1 MARYAAGTEVSSDRS
16 RTEIERTLRRYGA
29 TQFLYGWSGRRAT
42 VGFTAHGR
50 SIRFELPM
58 PDAND
63 REFTRT
69 DTGRTRSE
77 TTSPRRTSPAACPRC
92 CRTTGSPSNQED
104 TDMPTYKFERVT
116 RYVTKYVKCRGCSAR
131 LKRSATLGQTIN
143 PFNKGANGVP
153 KTRLQIVLELEDEAG
168 TWYPANDIC
177 RKCDNLAHARHLL
190 EEC

>member
-1 MARYAAGTEVSSDRS
+1 MMARYAAGTEVSSDRS

-77 TTSPRRTSPAACPRC
+77 TAAADAYEKAVRQ
-92 CRTTGSPSNQED
+92 RWRALALVVKAKLEAVASGISTFED
-104 TDMPTYKFERVT
+104 EFLASTVLPGGATVADTVRDHVAEA
-116 RYVTKYVKCRGCSAR
+116 YVTGR
-131 LKRSATLGQTIN
+131 
-143 PFNKGANGVP
+143 VP
-153 KTRLQIVLELEDEAG
+153 A
-168 TWYPANDIC
+168 
-177 RKCDNLAHARHLL
+177 LL
-190 EEC
+190 PDYRIAIESGGH